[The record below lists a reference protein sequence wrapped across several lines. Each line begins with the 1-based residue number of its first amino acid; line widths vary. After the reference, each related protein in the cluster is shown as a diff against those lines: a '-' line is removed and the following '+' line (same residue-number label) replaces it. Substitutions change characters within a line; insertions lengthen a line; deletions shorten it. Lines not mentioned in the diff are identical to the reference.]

1 MNAPDPAAL
10 YPQHLATLQA
20 RAEEALARSGHDHL
34 LIPSGCRHYQLFD
47 DRDYPFAVNPHFK
60 HWLPLTTVTDS
71 WLVYSPG
78 QRPRVIYLQP
88 HDYWHVVPAA
98 PNGWWVEHVDVHVIR
113 TPEQALALLPGPA
126 ARCAILGEAN
136 SALGD
141 YLPNNPAAALDY
153 LHYQR
158 SYKTPYEIAL
168 MRLAQAR
175 AVRAHRAAETAFRAG
190 ASEFDIH
197 LAYCQA
203 ARQDAIELPYQNIV
217 CLNEHAAVLHYTE
230 LQRDPPAQS
239 LSFLI
244 DAGASHCGYA
254 ADITRTWAADRG
266 SEFQAMV
273 DAVDAAQQAMCAGVR
288 AGVDYRQLHVD
299 AHLALMGILKDFGVL
314 KASPEAAVASG
325 VSAAFFPHG
334 LGHPIGLQ
342 VHDVAGFA
350 ASDRGGTIAR
360 PEGHPYLRMTRVLES
375 GMVVTIEPGLYF
387 IDMLLEEVKRNGH
400 ADSID
405 WTRVDEFR
413 PYGGIR
419 IEDEVLCTDAAADN
433 LTRPAF
439 AE

>member
-1 MNAPDPAAL
+1 MNAPEPAAL

-34 LIPSGCRHYQLFD
+34 LIPSGRRHYQLFD

-71 WLVYSPG
+71 WLAYSPG

-88 HDYWHVVPAA
+88 FDYWHVVPEA
-98 PNGWWVEHVDVHVIR
+98 PNGWWVEHVDVHVVR
-113 TPEQALALLPGPA
+113 TPEQALPLLPGPA

-203 ARQDAIELPYQNIV
+203 ARQDATELPYQNIV

-244 DAGASHCGYA
+244 DAGASHYGYA
-254 ADITRTWAADRG
+254 ADITRTWAADRC

-288 AGVDYRQLHVD
+288 AGADYRQLHVD
-299 AHLALMGILKDFGVL
+299 AHLSLMGILRDFGVL
-314 KASPEAAVASG
+314 KASPEAALASG

-360 PEGHPYLRMTRVLES
+360 PEGHPYLRMTRMLEP
-375 GMVVTIEPGLYF
+375 GMVVTIEPGVYF
-387 IDMLLEEVKRNGH
+387 IDMLLDEVKRNGH

-405 WTRVDEFR
+405 WARLEAFR

-419 IEDEVLCTDAAADN
+419 IEDEVLCTAEAPDN

-439 AE
+439 AA